1 MEPALT
7 LQLGLMLFLSGICGC
22 LAFLTVV
29 TKSLSPK
36 RKTILVCL
44 EVASTLLLLCD
55 CFAYLFRG
63 DTSDLGFWMVRVSNG
78 MVFLLTITIPYLVTR
93 YLRDLLR
100 NEGGLA
106 QAPRELYLCDV
117 VFVVGVVLIAISQF
131 TGLYYT
137 FDAQN
142 NYQRAPGFVYS
153 YIFPLLIVVLQEY
166 ALIRHRK
173 HLGRALWVC
182 LTVCVALPVVASF
195 VQAFAYGLSLI
206 NITLAITA
214 IVFFVHALRSL
225 CEEVE
230 HARVRE
236 IELQR
241 EAQEKELELFK
252 QTAAA
257 LANAIDAKDR
267 YTRGHSARVA
277 RYSRLIAERA
287 GLPEDECKKV
297 YFAALLHDVGKIG
310 VRNDIL
316 NKVGKL
322 SDEEFEEVKAHTVL
336 GCRILSSIR
345 NSPFLRDGAHY
356 HHERYD
362 GTGYPE
368 GLSGEDIPECA
379 RIIAVADAYDS
390 MTSTRSYRDSL
401 AQERVREE
409 LANGV
414 GTQFDPRFATIMLQL
429 IDEDCGFLM
438 REKGQSSD
446 LLPALD
452 EAVD

>member
-1 MEPALT
+1 
-7 LQLGLMLFLSGICGC
+7 
-22 LAFLTVV
+22 
-29 TKSLSPK
+29 
-36 RKTILVCL
+36 
-44 EVASTLLLLCD
+44 
-55 CFAYLFRG
+55 
-63 DTSDLGFWMVRVSNG
+63 
-78 MVFLLTITIPYLVTR
+78 
-93 YLRDLLR
+93 
-100 NEGGLA
+100 
-106 QAPRELYLCDV
+106 
-117 VFVVGVVLIAISQF
+117 
-131 TGLYYT
+131 
-137 FDAQN
+137 
-142 NYQRAPGFVYS
+142 
-153 YIFPLLIVVLQEY
+153 
-166 ALIRHRK
+166 
-173 HLGRALWVC
+173 
-182 LTVCVALPVVASF
+182 
-195 VQAFAYGLSLI
+195 
-206 NITLAITA
+206 
-214 IVFFVHALRSL
+214 VFFVHALRSL

-287 GLPEDECKKV
+287 GLPEDECEKM

-310 VRNDIL
+310 VRNEIL
-316 NKVGKL
+316 NKVKKL
-322 SDEEFEEVKAHTVL
+322 TDEEFEEVKAHTVL

-438 REKGQSSD
+438 REKGRSSD